1 MPIYFPEYVL
11 PNASGQSPYCSAA
24 VANCNDGDE
33 PASAYLHSYPRGYI
47 IHDQQGHPQAA
58 YRMTL
63 VLNYNQG
70 WFYGVQG
77 TTWKNPPLLASPSG
91 TTTVNGRKL
100 YLYRDGSRL
109 TTVAWHH
116 DGDSFWISNTL
127 ASLIS
132 NREMVAMAASLTQ
145 GRP

>member
-1 MPIYFPEYVL
+1 M
-11 PNASGQSPYCSAA
+11 
-24 VANCNDGDE
+24 
-33 PASAYLHSYPRGYI
+33 
-47 IHDQQGHPQAA
+47 
-58 YRMTL
+58 
-63 VLNYNQG
+63 QG

-91 TTTVNGRKL
+91 TTTVNDKKL
-100 YLYRDGSRL
+100 YLYKNGSRL

-127 ASLIS
+127 ASLIP
-132 NREMVAMAASLTQ
+132 NREMIAMAASLTQ